1 MNYIRLVPLLKLQK
15 DSINLKQIK
24 IKHKYEM
31 EKLHIKELEK
41 QPSVAL
47 ATKYN
52 KHVSD

>member
-15 DSINLKQIK
+15 DSRNLKQIK
-24 IKHKYEM
+24 IKYEM